1 METATVFDWIL
12 LAIVVVSCLFGLWR
26 GFLKEL
32 ISLASWVAAFF
43 VARLFAPKLSYF
55 LTILTDNTT
64 FQLLI
69 AFAVLFTAT
78 LVVGAL
84 INNVFSNLAQATGL
98 SGTDQ
103 LFGMVFGLI
112 RGVMVVVI
120 LVSLLSISPVSQDI
134 WWRESQL
141 IPHFLLLEEWFYKL
155 INDPQEINS
164 MLELIQLQK

>member
-1 METATVFDWIL
+1 
-12 LAIVVVSCLFGLWR
+12 
-26 GFLKEL
+26 
-32 ISLASWVAAFF
+32 
-43 VARLFAPKLSYF
+43 
-55 LTILTDNTT
+55 
-64 FQLLI
+64 
-69 AFAVLFTAT
+69 
-78 LVVGAL
+78 VGAL

-112 RGVMVVVI
+112 RGGMVVII

-164 MLELIQLQK
+164 MLELIQLQR